1 MDRSDFEKTCL
12 YSYLKE
18 HYQDTGGLMP
28 LMDLVEDITFEKL
41 LDWFLNEFNNSVAA
55 YNWEDA
61 DNCLVNW
68 ETVRAFLVK
77 AEWKVDDNYNWNIFR
92 QIVIDIET
100 RRYEIQVYLQFKS
113 LQQTHK
119 KR

>member
-1 MDRSDFEKTCL
+1 M
-12 YSYLKE
+12 
-18 HYQDTGGLMP
+18 
-28 LMDLVEDITFEKL
+28 
-41 LDWFLNEFNNSVAA
+41 NSTTALPP
-55 YNWEDA
+55 NDWEDA
-61 DNCLVNW
+61 DNFLVNW

-77 AEWKVDDNYNWNIFR
+77 AEQKVDDNYNWNIFR

-100 RRYEIQVYLQFKS
+100 RRYEIQAYLQFKS